1 MPARAPGPGAPQLG
15 WAEPRPPEPTPRPP
29 HPSCLSPSPAGT
41 GFCSPGGGRVA
52 ADWPTPVSSPTQP
65 INGQQCFSS

>member
-1 MPARAPGPGAPQLG
+1 MPAGVTGSRGTLGRAGPARAAPQ
-15 WAEPRPPEPTPRPP
+15 PP
-29 HPSCLSPSPAGT
+29 HSSCLSPSPAGT

-52 ADWPTPVSSPTQP
+52 ADWPTPVSSSTQP